1 MCMSKILAV
10 AVAVPWAA
18 FADVCLQNAAFD
30 AFGDDGKPEAWSL
43 SGKFRIARGDGHNGS
58 GGLCWASDE
67 PCGKLHTARQRLQG
81 VKPGDLLV
89 FEMLV
94 KKEGFKTAG
103 SQGAVFSIEMRDAN
117 DKWIRALYATTKSV
131 KTDGEWT
138 LVRSSGMVP
147 LNTRNAVVVIYVSG
161 DSQGRVCWDNIVVGK
176 VTTDP
181 VEFVCSSVYRGLAAA
196 GKVDFHA
203 AIHVPEKQAA
213 SRLEAFFRWKDA
225 GGNPVRRPAGRFL
238 PDEASLSL
246 DVADFAFGR
255 QDVTCE
261 LLADGKVIGSA
272 STPFTRV
279 TALPR
284 RNVWIDRH
292 GRCIVNGE
300 PFFPLGMYWNPN
312 ERQMAAYTNG
322 PFNCVVHYEM
332 MTPRSLDFCRAHG
345 LMSLSAIDRKLWKAA
360 CDTSKPDGVGPAKE
374 RLVQAIAAIK
384 DHPALLGW
392 YVGDEVDIG
401 SVRSQIK
408 LNAFISEQ
416 DPGHPTYAVQD
427 RTYDL
432 RRFLPT
438 ADVIGLDPYP
448 VAHKPVR
455 MVTDFMREGRKALFG
470 ARPFW
475 SVPQAFSWQ
484 WYRAEAKDVE
494 RCPTLAEMRS
504 MNWQHIAN
512 GANGLFSFAYHCYF
526 YPLNKQD
533 WRPLWAAAVEANR
546 EVAKMIPVLLSVDPA
561 PSAKGDSEELV
572 CRTWMKGGELYLL
585 ACNISDKPLYAAA
598 ELSAGRWR
606 MAGAEVGSPA
616 TMDGERKVRFYL
628 DPIGVSFVRL
638 SPETSR

>member
-1 MCMSKILAV
+1 MGMRSIIAA
-10 AVAVPWAA
+10 AVAVPFAA
-18 FADVCLQNAAFD
+18 MADVSLQNAAFD
-30 AFGDDGKPEAWSL
+30 QFSDGGKPEAWSL

-58 GGLCWASDE
+58 GGLCWESAE
-67 PCGKLHTARQRLQG
+67 PCGKLHVARQRLQG

-94 KKEGFKTAG
+94 RKDGFKTAG
-103 SQGAVFSIEMRDAN
+103 SQGAVFSIEMRDEN

-138 LVRSSGMVP
+138 RVRSSGMVP
-147 LNTRNAVVVIYVSG
+147 MNTRNAVVVIYVSG

-176 VTTDP
+176 VATDP
-181 VEFVCSSVYRGLAAA
+181 VEFVCTSAYRDMAAD
-196 GKVDFHA
+196 GKVDFHSA
-203 AIHVPEKQAA
+203 LNIPEKH
-213 SRLEAFFRWKDA
+213 SGSKVEAFFRWNGAD
-225 GGNPVRRPAGRFL
+225 GGVVRRQAGRL
-238 PDEASLSL
+238 AKDEASITL
-246 DVADFAFGR
+246 DVAELTAGR

-261 LLADGKVIGSA
+261 LLADGKVIGSS

-279 TALPR
+279 AAIPR
-284 RNVWIDRH
+284 RNVWIDQH
-292 GRCIVNGE
+292 GRCIVNGK

-332 MTPRSLDFCRAHG
+332 MTPRKLYFCRAHG
-345 LMSLSAIDRKLWKAA
+345 LMSLSAIDRKLWNAA
-360 CDTSKPDGVGPAKE
+360 NDTSKPDGIGSAMT
-374 RLVQAIAAIK
+374 RLVKAIDAIK

-392 YVGDEVDIG
+392 YVGDEVDVSRVKG
-401 SVRSQIK
+401 QIA
-408 LNAFISEQ
+408 LNRFIAEQ

-484 WYRAEAKDVE
+484 WYRAEAKDTE
-494 RCPTLAEMRS
+494 RCPTFAEMRS

-533 WRPLWAAAVEANR
+533 WRPLWALAVAANR

-561 PSAKGDSEELV
+561 PSAKGDSEDLV
-572 CRTWMKGGELYLL
+572 CRTWMKGGDLYLL
-585 ACNISDKPLYAAA
+585 VCNISDKPLYASAD
-598 ELSAGRWR
+598 LSAGSWR
-606 MAGAEVGSPA
+606 MSGVEVGSPGA
-616 TMDGERKVRFYL
+616 MDGERRVRFYL

-638 SPETSR
+638 SPEPAR